1 MLYKADDRLIGSRA
15 KHNEVEWSGL
25 QFADDIAIISTSR
38 QKMELATS
46 SLAEVTGLT
55 ISTAKTKAMVI
66 GNSEEGQ
73 QHLTLGEE
81 QIEVMDQF
89 KYLGSVLHHF
99 EL

>member
-1 MLYKADDRLIGSRA
+1 MDQGLNRTRLD
-15 KHNEVEWSGL
+15 EVKWSGL

-38 QKMELATS
+38 QKMELAMS

-66 GNSEEGQ
+66 DNSEEGQ

-89 KYLGSVLHHF
+89 KYLASVLHHF